1 MHPILFHLPTPWG
14 PQPVF
19 AYGLLLSLSILL
31 GWQLT
36 VRLALRHGAA
46 SEDVASSACLVA
58 AVSGLLGGRAL
69 YVLVNGDILE
79 ENNARWFELTSG
91 GSMAFG
97 GFLAGFVALAVY
109 LRIKR
114 VALLPFADV
123 AAPALALGTGLT
135 RIGCY
140 LYGCDFG
147 TRLSEGAPSWLKS
160 LGTFPRWSGEGGLHG
175 SPALFHHLDRYGI
188 AHAAT
193 HSLPVH
199 PTQLYEAM
207 FAFGLLALT
216 LVLLSRKHFH
226 GQVIAVLGMLYAA
239 GRFALEYIR
248 DEPDRGEIFGFS
260 GGQLGAILLLA
271 AAAITFSANSSK
283 RLPAPTAS

>member
-14 PQPVF
+14 SQPVF

-36 VRLALRHGAA
+36 VRLAQRYGAA
-46 SEDVASSACLVA
+46 SEEVASTACLIA
-58 AVSGLLGGRAL
+58 AIAGLIGGRLL
-69 YVLVNGDILE
+69 YVVVNGDVLE
-79 ENNARWFELTSG
+79 ENNARWFDVTSG

-97 GFLAGFVALAVY
+97 GYFAGFVALALY
-109 LRIKR
+109 LKLKNVPI
-114 VALLPFADV
+114 LPFADA

-147 TRLSEGAPSWLKS
+147 TRLSENAPAFLKS

-175 SPALFHHLDRYGI
+175 SPALFHHLDRY
-188 AHAAT
+188 ALPRDAT

-199 PTQLYEAM
+199 PTQLYEAF
-207 FAFGLLALT
+207 FAFDLLALA
-216 LVLLSRKHFH
+216 LILLARKRFH
-226 GQVIAVLGMLYAA
+226 GQVIALLGMLYAV
-239 GRFALEYIR
+239 GRFAVEYVR
-248 DEPDRGEIFGFS
+248 DEPDRGELFGFS

-271 AAAITFSANSSK
+271 ASAITYSANSSK
-283 RLPAPTAS
+283 QLSKPV